1 VTSSNGPSG
10 TAPVPAVESPLA
22 AGPVGRDELPE
33 RVWTLP
39 NALSVL
45 RLLGVPLF
53 LWLLLGPE
61 ADGWAIV
68 VLAVSGLTDWADG
81 KLARLL
87 NQGSRL
93 GALLDPAADRLY
105 IVCTL
110 VALAIRDI
118 VPLWVVALLLG
129 RELVLG
135 AMLLVLRHYGY
146 PPLQVH
152 YLGKAATLLL
162 LYAFPILLLA
172 RGRGTIA
179 AIAEPFALA
188 FTVWG
193 TALYLLAGLFY
204 VIQVA
209 GIVRAERAG
218 TVAGSTRPAGTSP

>member
-1 VTSSNGPSG
+1 VTSSNGSS
-10 TAPVPAVESPLA
+10 AAVPVPPGSRAVLDRE
-22 AGPVGRDELPE
+22 DLPD

-45 RLLGVPLF
+45 RLLGVPVF

-61 ADGWAIV
+61 EDGWALVI
-68 VLAVSGLTDWADG
+68 LMVSGFTDWLDG
-81 KLARLL
+81 KLARWL

-110 VALAIRDI
+110 VALALRDV
-118 VPLWVVALLLG
+118 VPVWVVALLLG

-135 AMLLVLRHYGY
+135 VMLLILRRYGY

-162 LYAFPILLLA
+162 LYAFPVLLIADGEGPLA
-172 RGRGTIA
+172 GV
-179 AIAEPFALA
+179 AEPFAWAL
-188 FTVWG
+188 TIWG

-204 VIQVA
+204 VVQVA
-209 GIVRAERAG
+209 GIVRAERTASAA
-218 TVAGSTRPAGTSP
+218 T